1 MGKGEIILYQPNES
15 IKLEVRLEEENVWLT
30 QNQIAE
36 LLQMPQGN
44 YSRLERG
51 GQDIKFTMIMHICN
65 TLNISADWLLG
76 LDQKGEEYK

>member
-1 MGKGEIILYQPNES
+1 MYTYAK
-15 IKLEVRLEEENVWLT
+15 KLKKYREQNHLT
-30 QNQIAE
+30 QSQIAE

-65 TLNISADWLLG
+65 TLDISADWLLG
-76 LDQKGEEYK
+76 LSDE

>member
-1 MGKGEIILYQPNES
+1 MYIYAK
-15 IKLEVRLEEENVWLT
+15 KLKEYREQKHLT

-36 LLQMPQGN
+36 LLQMPQSN
-44 YSRLERG
+44 YSRLESG

-76 LDQKGEEYK
+76 LKEE